1 MSHLQEL
8 FLFFFTYEFMYI
20 LLIFIECSY
29 ATHYIYR
36 LWMDAYYDC
45 RHIIVFA
52 PIQILSFISLFLK
65 FVVILTGFN
74 PMFFENSIYLTF
86 ITWLSLTLTD
96 AYWLI
101 VKLIYDPNKL
111 DIYQKL
117 YFIPALLFVIVLIK
131 LLW

>member
-1 MSHLQEL
+1 
-8 FLFFFTYEFMYI
+8 
-20 LLIFIECSY
+20 
-29 ATHYIYR
+29 
-36 LWMDAYYDC
+36 MDAYYDC